1 MEYVYYLGLMQ
12 ILDQEKDEIIGKLE
26 SDMKTLET
34 KNLELKY
41 ANRNLISTV
50 SEQKNMLKALKLK
63 IKELESLK
71 KSASP
76 NNFEELKKEYQKL
89 LENNK
94 NLKLKL
100 EQSQQEIA
108 ELKKLKESDAKSSQS
123 LFGRFLNRNNNKS
136 DENVEDKDEESD
148 SNRKV

>member
-1 MEYVYYLGLMQ
+1 MQ